1 MMVKMFKP
9 IGLDDGQKTSEER
22 RATAKKIGKNDQNM
36 LLLLLITL

>member
-22 RATAKKIGKNDQNM
+22 RATAKKLAKMIK
-36 LLLLLITL
+36 ICCC